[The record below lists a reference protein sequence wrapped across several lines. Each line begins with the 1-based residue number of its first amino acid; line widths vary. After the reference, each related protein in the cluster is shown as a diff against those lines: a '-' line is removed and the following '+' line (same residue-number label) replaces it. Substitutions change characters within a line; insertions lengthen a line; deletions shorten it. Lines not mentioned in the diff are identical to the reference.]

1 MLRIVRITESDLR
14 AAMADERYW
23 RVGHPERGAFQNWV
37 GQGFRGL
44 NPSDGEARTT
54 VWVRA
59 YMREGHQV
67 SAHWRSAPPRH
78 GGDAATPPGVNQ
90 DVIPINRRGGGRP
103 LLPPSGAGQGNSPT
117 RAIPRAPIRDASGR
131 DRVQELRD
139 DPLTEHHRVLSG
151 EVDQWVRPGGVAGR
165 EADLARLNAGLP
177 DHLGDGTTRY
187 ILPGNRVAAA
197 RPSTSPGAANVPTLE
212 IFRPTARGF
221 EATDKF
227 RYPAEIRNQP

>member
-1 MLRIVRITESDLR
+1 MMSRIVRITESDLR
-14 AAMADERYW
+14 AAVADERYW

-44 NPSDGEARTT
+44 NPSDGGARTT

-103 LLPPSGAGQGNSPT
+103 LLPPTGAGQGNSPT

-139 DPLTEHHRVLSG
+139 DPLTEHLPVEGRVLGLYFNAYQINRSLLYSKALDFAVYAFEG
-151 EVDQWVRPGGVAGR
+151 IYAVYAGPEYFVRAALPYSAVGAAATQWVRECVEEDHGPGY
-165 EADLARLNAGLP
+165 L
-177 DHLGDGTTRY
+177 DG
-187 ILPGNRVAAA
+187 ILEHYAPFM
-197 RPSTSPGAANVPTLE
+197 L
-212 IFRPTARGF
+212 
-221 EATDKF
+221 D
-227 RYPAEIRNQP
+227 